1 MGNHYRLVFELVS
14 VVNFDPQERFNYRS
28 LNLMINFR
36 ESQESQ
42 GKQQQQQQQQQL
54 QKEKEKEKE
63 KGIGANIAARWHRV
77 MKRLVDPSPAK

>member
-14 VVNFDPQERFNYRS
+14 VVHFDPQERFNYRS

-42 GKQQQQQQQQQL
+42 GKQQQQQL
-54 QKEKEKEKE
+54 QKEKEKEKEKE
-63 KGIGANIAARWHRV
+63 KGIGANIAARWH
-77 MKRLVDPSPAK
+77 

>member
-42 GKQQQQQQQQQL
+42 GKQQQQQL
-54 QKEKEKEKE
+54 QKEKE

>member
-14 VVNFDPQERFNYRS
+14 VVHFDPQERFNYRS

-42 GKQQQQQQQQQL
+42 GKQQQQQL
-54 QKEKEKEKE
+54 QKEKE